1 MFMEN
6 AFVVEQVREWLPL
19 NLFDAR
25 QYNYLVHLHV
35 ENDIHLSPWDAY
47 ENLFQLPEWLFFL
60 KNTHA
65 RKYVFAVKESASVG

>member
-1 MFMEN
+1 MEN

-19 NLFDAR
+19 NFFDAR

-47 ENLFQLPEWLFFL
+47 ENLF
-60 KNTHA
+60 
-65 RKYVFAVKESASVG
+65 